1 MKVAFTEMINPGS
14 AWPQVAILAS
24 GLLSRNV
31 NIKIYNSTCN
41 FVLLETGL
49 ALRDEYPCRKLERGT
64 SRRTFIPKP
73 VEATVRRRKL
83 NKRGGD
89 S

>member
-1 MKVAFTEMINPGS
+1 MKAAFTEMINPGR
-14 AWPQVAILAS
+14 AWPQAVILAS

-49 ALRDEYPCRKLERGT
+49 ALRDEYPSRELERGT
-64 SRRTFIPKP
+64 SRRTFRPKP
-73 VEATVRRRKL
+73 VEVTVRRRIL
-83 NKRGGD
+83 NK
-89 S
+89 